1 MKRRWVYHSTM
12 YGKGEE
18 YYMKNNKATI
28 FNVILDTFENEDI
41 KELAKQ
47 MIDDI
52 PDYFF
57 DIGASSTG
65 KYHPQYALGDLGL
78 ARHTVALCKFMNH
91 MFTIE
96 QNKVKF
102 TPRERDIL
110 RLAGIM
116 HDSRK
121 SGEADNKSRFT
132 VFDHPIL
139 AANAMRKFKGVVP
152 TVTDEEIEMG
162 AKACECHMGEWST
175 DKRSSVVLPKPSDKY
190 GELLHL
196 CDYLASRK
204 DIEVL
209 FDNVPSANVEVKLE
223 DYKFTFGKYKG
234 QLITEVAKE
243 HKDYLEWMKGN
254 MKMQEPL
261 NTFVNKLLA

>member
-1 MKRRWVYHSTM
+1 
-12 YGKGEE
+12 
-18 YYMKNNKATI
+18 MKNKKAEI
-28 FNVILDTFENEDI
+28 FNSVVETFENTDI
-41 KELAKQ
+41 KELVVK

-57 DIGASSTG
+57 DVGASSTG

-91 MFTIE
+91 MFMIE
-96 QNKVKF
+96 QTQNIF
-102 TPRERDIL
+102 NSRERDML

-132 VFDHPIL
+132 VFNHPLL
-139 AANAMRKFKGVVP
+139 AADAIRRFKGVVS
-152 TVTDEEIEMG
+152 TVTDDEIELA
-162 AKACECHMGEWST
+162 AKACESHMGQWNT
-175 DKRSSVVLPKPSDKY
+175 DKRSSVILPKPSDKY

-209 FDNVPSANVEVKLE
+209 FNDSEKAKSDVKLE

-234 QLITEVAKE
+234 QLITDVAKD
-243 HKDYLEWMKGN
+243 HKDYLEWMNSN
-254 MKMQEPL
+254 MNMQEPL
-261 NTFVNKLLA
+261 KTFVSQLLA